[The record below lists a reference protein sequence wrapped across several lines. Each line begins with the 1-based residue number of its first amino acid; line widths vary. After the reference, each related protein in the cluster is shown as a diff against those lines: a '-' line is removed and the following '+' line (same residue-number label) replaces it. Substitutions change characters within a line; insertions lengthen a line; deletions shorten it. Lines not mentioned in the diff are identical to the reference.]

1 VDTKLDTILARMSES
16 CQNAVRVTPVAA
28 NATDSHFI
36 TIIVMKRYRLI
47 YRGSRDAYYC
57 FDTHTKK
64 RESLGINDANE
75 AQRLVDARNEAV
87 RHVSMNLQ
95 IAQVYLQHSDPT
107 LATRTWQNVMDAMG
121 PLKTGPTQ
129 SRWTSAMRDQAFD
142 LIRSRKLIET
152 TSEHFVQVLAAGTI
166 STNMFLR
173 RLHNYATGMH
183 FLPWPVLPKRLW
195 PAVHHK
201 ERRAIT
207 LEEHQRIIER
217 ERNPEIR
224 AYYQFLW
231 HLGGSQTDIAQ
242 LTAEDIDWKDHT
254 ISYQRPKTGVPVIIT
269 FGAEAE
275 SLLQTLPKF
284 GPLFPRMARIKENHR
299 AKMFIKRLKTVGI
312 TGISMHSYRYAW
324 AERAKTVGMP
334 ERFAQQA
341 LGHSSKAFARAYSK
355 KAKVVVPSLED
366 YERKIVP
373 MPMTVNQ

>member
-1 VDTKLDTILARMSES
+1 
-16 CQNAVRVTPVAA
+16 
-28 NATDSHFI
+28 
-36 TIIVMKRYRLI
+36 
-47 YRGSRDAYYC
+47 
-57 FDTHTKK
+57 
-64 RESLGINDANE
+64 
-75 AQRLVDARNEAV
+75 
-87 RHVSMNLQ
+87 MNLQ
-95 IAQVYLQHSDPT
+95 IAQVYLQHADPT
-107 LATRTWQNVMDAMG
+107 MAQRTWQNVMDAMF

-129 SRWTSAMRDQAFD
+129 ARWQAAMKDKAYD
-142 LIRSRKLIET
+142 LIRNRRLIET
-152 TSEHFVQVLAAGTI
+152 ASEHFLQVLNAGTI

-207 LEEHQRIIER
+207 FEEHQRIIER

-254 ISYQRPKTGVPVIIT
+254 ISYQRRKTGVPVIIT
-269 FGAEAE
+269 FGTEAE

-355 KAKVVVPSLED
+355 KAKVIVPSLEA
-366 YERKIVP
+366 YESKIIPLP
-373 MPMTVNQ
+373 MAVNQ